1 MAFKILALIRRSL
14 GRIKFKAGGG
24 WPRLTSIVFLNL
36 VVTVTHLAVDDDQRN
51 EDREKRDH
59 APPVDFLLLVFS

>member
-24 WPRLTSIVFLNL
+24 WPRLTSIVFLNI
-36 VVTVTHLAVDDDQRN
+36 VVTHLAVDDDQRN